1 MTWTDPA
8 GIADALRPDTGLVM
22 VESPANPT
30 LAEVDLRAVAHAC
43 GSVPLL
49 ADNTFATPVL
59 QRPVEQGA
67 RLVLHSATKYLG
79 GHGDVM
85 AGVVACDEEFAGRL
99 RQVRFATG
107 GVLHPSPATSCSAA
121 SPPCRSASAPPPPT
135 PPSLSAASPPTPG
148 SPASTTHASAAR

>member
-1 MTWTDPA
+1 MGPAALDPVWTGTAFAVGTLVTIGAAWLPTRA
-8 GIADALRPDTGLVM
+8 ATRVAPLAALRPDTGLVL

-43 GSVPLL
+43 GTVPLL
-49 ADNTFATPVL
+49 VDNTFATPVL
-59 QRPVEQGA
+59 QRPAEQGA

-99 RQVRFATG
+99 R
-107 GVLHPSPATSCSAA
+107 
-121 SPPCRSASAPPPPT
+121 
-135 PPSLSAASPPTPG
+135 
-148 SPASTTHASAAR
+148 